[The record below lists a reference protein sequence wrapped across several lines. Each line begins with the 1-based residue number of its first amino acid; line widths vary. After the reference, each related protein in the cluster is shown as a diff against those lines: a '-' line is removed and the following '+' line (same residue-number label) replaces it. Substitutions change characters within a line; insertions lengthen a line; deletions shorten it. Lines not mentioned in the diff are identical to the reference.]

1 MDHDHGSLSWIIIL
15 WIIISH
21 HWSWLNDHD
30 HYHIGSS
37 SWIVMFL
44 QWKWSSVME
53 IMFLWPNDPFS
64 LIIPCKLHECNV
76 VTGPFIPLLSM
87 EGHCCQWHGSIVVN
101 FNYFP
106 WKVPGLMVNKCPYH
120 CGQWSIFPLFSMEG
134 HLDPL
139 LSISFI
145 FHGKF
150 HW

>member
-1 MDHDHGSLSWIIIL
+1 MDHDHGSLAWIIIL

-44 QWKWSSVME
+44 QWKWPSVME

-101 FNYFP
+101 FNGKSQGVLVMFP
-106 WKVPGLMVNKCPYH
+106 VVHFVHSMWAQDPWIH
-120 CGQWSIFPLFSMEG
+120 FSCFFTFKDCHVMYA
-134 HLDPL
+134 
-139 LSISFI
+139 F
-145 FHGKF
+145 
-150 HW
+150 